1 MEVAGAKKSQAR
13 CGRSRGDKAALGARG
28 RGEGAAPVLR
38 RRRRQGSDVL
48 GQRDEAKPGSSERAP
63 MAGWRCGG
71 DVVDGEARGRM
82 GVKGIGRGVTLLSLS
97 LRRRI
102 EGGGD
107 RACLSLVMCVC
118 VSGGA
123 RW

>member
-1 MEVAGAKKSQAR
+1 M
-13 CGRSRGDKAALGARG
+13 
-28 RGEGAAPVLR
+28 LR

-107 RACLSLVMCVC
+107 RAGLTLAMCVLR
-118 VSGGA
+118 VTAQEGEIDG
-123 RW
+123 R